1 MDSTWSYLSLKNTD
15 QYFEIAWKYF
25 LYFKESFRNPLILF
39 IRLHDIKSKSTQN
52 IDNFDFFKI

>member
-15 QYFEIAWKYF
+15 QYFELAWKYF

-39 IRLHDIKSKSTQN
+39 IRLHDIKNKSTQN
-52 IDNFDFFKI
+52 I